1 MALYY
6 FHLRDGEDI
15 LLDPDGR
22 ALEGPGAIALCALI
36 EARALISEEVRSG
49 RIHLD
54 QRIDVEDAD
63 GVVVHSLPFSE
74 AVEISGGKR

>member
-1 MALYY
+1 MPVYY
-6 FHLRDGEDI
+6 FHLRDGHDT

-22 ALEGPGAIALCALI
+22 NLESPDAI
-36 EARALISEEVRSG
+36 ARALISDEVRLG

-63 GVVVHSLPFSE
+63 GQVVHSQPFDG
-74 AVEISGGKR
+74 AVEIVGGAH